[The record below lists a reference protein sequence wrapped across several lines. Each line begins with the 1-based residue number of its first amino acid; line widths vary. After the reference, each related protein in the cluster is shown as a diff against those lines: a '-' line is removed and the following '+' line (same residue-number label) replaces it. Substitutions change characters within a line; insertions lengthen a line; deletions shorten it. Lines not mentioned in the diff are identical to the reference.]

1 MTERERYLRT
11 MRFEEVDHPP
21 FWADWFVTTTLERWH
36 REGLPEDVHIEDY
49 FGFERIEHI
58 PVNLGLVPPFKVET
72 LEETEKYRIFRD
84 VDGSIR
90 KQFRDYSGFGRVPHQ
105 NQGGLGTVRGKAE
118 PGLPMPVSSPEAV
131 GGDEATLDAEGL
143 SISRTRRELLR
154 NIYICRITKGGESEQ
169 RGFGSRLYSPG
180 HGIYPPR
187 TPGGDARGVGTL
199 FLDGCQLLDAGAGGG
214 CGR

>member
-90 KQFRDYSGFGRVPHQ
+90 KQFRDYSGFG
-105 NQGGLGTVRGKAE
+105 
-118 PGLPMPVSSPEAV
+118 MPQWLEYPIKTREDWERFEERLNPDSP
-131 GGDEATLDAEGL
+131 
-143 SISRTRRELLR
+143 
-154 NIYICRITKGGESEQ
+154 CR
-169 RGFGSRLYSPG
+169 
-180 HGIYPPR
+180 YPPR
-187 TPGGDARGVGTL
+187 KRWEEMKRLWMQRDYPLAVP
-199 FLDGCQLLDAGAGGG
+199 AGSFYGI
-214 CGR
+214 